1 VKILLEGREV
11 NPDKPDMFGL
21 KPLSYA
27 AESGHEGVVKI
38 LLELEEVNPDNEVIQ
53 LSSPNIIL
61 MG

>member
-1 VKILLEGREV
+1 
-11 NPDKPDMFGL
+11 MFGL
-21 KPLSYA
+21 TRLSYA

-53 LSSPNIIL
+53 LSSPDIIL